1 LARRN
6 IESEIAESEMAY
18 QTINPATGEV
28 IRTFPEISH
37 RELEAAVK
45 RAQAVYEADWRHR
58 SVADRARI
66 VRGAAGK
73 LRENAEEYA
82 SYLTLEM
89 GKLIAEARGEVS
101 LAADILDYYA
111 EHAENYLKAQLIAAV
126 PGNTVE
132 TLPLGIILG
141 VEPWNFPYY
150 QLARVAGPQLMVGNV
165 VMIKHASSV
174 PQSALAFA
182 RLFGDAG
189 APGGVYTNIFASIEQ
204 VAHLIDDVRIRG
216 VTVTGSERAGAAVAE
231 RAGRNLKKS
240 VMELGGSD
248 PFIVLE
254 DAPLEPTLDNA
265 LWGRMNNTGQS
276 CVAAKRFIV
285 VGRDRGEA
293 FLEGLTA
300 RMAALKVG
308 DPNDPDTTLGPVSSE
323 NAMNG
328 LLRQIEAA
336 KKGGARVVLGGG
348 RADRPGFY
356 VEATILADI
365 GKDNPVYRQE
375 LFGPVASF
383 YVVDTED
390 AAVELANATPFGLGG
405 SVFTGDLKRGR
416 RVASRIDSGMV
427 FINHPTWTA
436 PALPFGGIKNSGY
449 GRELSELGFG
459 EFVNRRLVS
468 VSPVGAPPPSV
479 DQAG

>member
-1 LARRN
+1 VSL
-6 IESEIAESEMAY
+6 S
-18 QTINPATGEV
+18 
-28 IRTFPEISH
+28 
-37 RELEAAVK
+37 
-45 RAQAVYEADWRHR
+45 ADIMDYY
-58 SVADRARI
+58 ADRA
-66 VRGAAGK
+66 
-73 LRENAEEYA
+73 
-82 SYLTLEM
+82 
-89 GKLIAEARGEVS
+89 EA
-101 LAADILDYYA
+101 
-111 EHAENYLKAQLIAAV
+111 YLKTQYMPEA
-126 PGNTVE
+126 PGNSVE

-150 QLARVAGPQLMVGNV
+150 QLARVVGPQLMVGNV
-165 VMIKHASSV
+165 VMIKHAASV

-182 RLFGDAG
+182 RLFDEVG
-189 APGGVYTNIFASIEQ
+189 APQGLYTNIFATVDQ
-204 VAHLIDDVRIRG
+204 VAWLIDDFRIRG

-231 RAGRNLKKS
+231 RAGRALKKS

-285 VGRDRGEA
+285 VGKERGNA
-293 FLEGLTA
+293 FLAGLTS
-300 RMAALKVG
+300 RMAALRAG
-308 DPNDPDTTLGPVSSE
+308 DPTDPATTLGPVSSKK
-323 NAMNG
+323 AMEG
-328 LLRQIEAA
+328 LLHQIEEARRA
-336 KKGGARVVLGGG
+336 GARIALGGG
-348 RADRPGFY
+348 RVNRPGFY

-365 GKDNPVYRQE
+365 SKNNPIYTQE

-383 YVVDTED
+383 YVVETED
-390 AAVELANATPFGLGG
+390 EAIELANATPFGLGG
-405 SVFTGDLKRGR
+405 SVFTGDLEHGQ
-416 RVASRIDSGMV
+416 RVASRIESGMV
-427 FINHPTWTA
+427 FVNHPTWTA

-468 VSPVGAPPPSV
+468 LSPVGAPPPGV

>member
-1 LARRN
+1 M
-6 IESEIAESEMAY
+6 EY

-28 IRTFPEISH
+28 IRTFTQISD
-37 RELEAAVK
+37 EDLEVVVTQ
-45 RAQAVYEADWRHR
+45 AQAVYESDWRR
-58 SVADRARI
+58 RKIAARAK
-66 VRGAAGK
+66 VVSAAASR
-73 LRENAEEYA
+73 LRERSEEYA
-82 SYLTLEM
+82 RYLTLEM
-89 GKLIAEARGEVS
+89 GKLITEARAEVALS
-101 LAADILDYYA
+101 ADILDYYA
-111 EHAENYLKAQLIAAV
+111 SRAENYLKAETI
-126 PGNTVE
+126 PGSPDSEVE

-165 VMIKHASSV
+165 VIIKHAGNV

-182 RLFGDAG
+182 RLFEDVG
-189 APGGVYTNIFASIEQ
+189 APEGIYTNIFASIDQ
-204 VAHLIDDVRIRG
+204 VGRLIDDTRIRG

-276 CVAAKRFIV
+276 CVASKRFIV
-285 VGRDRGEA
+285 VGKERGKA
-293 FLEGLTA
+293 FLEGLSA

-308 DPNDPDTTLGPVSSE
+308 DPNDEATTLGPVSSE
-323 NAMNG
+323 NAMKG
-328 LLRQIEAA
+328 LLHQIDVA
-336 KKGGARVVLGGG
+336 KKAGAQIVLGGG
-348 RADRPGFY
+348 RVNRSGFY
-356 VEATILADI
+356 VEATILTDI
-365 GKDNPVYRQE
+365 DKGNPIYRQE

-390 AAVELANATPFGLGG
+390 EAIELANATPFGLGG
-405 SVFTGDLKRGR
+405 SIFTADLDRGR
-416 RVASRIDSGMV
+416 RVADRIESGMV

-436 PALPFGGIKNSGY
+436 PALPFGGVKNSGY
-449 GRELSELGFG
+449 GRELSDLGFG

-468 VSPVGAPPPSV
+468 VSPVGAAPPSV
-479 DQAG
+479 SQAG